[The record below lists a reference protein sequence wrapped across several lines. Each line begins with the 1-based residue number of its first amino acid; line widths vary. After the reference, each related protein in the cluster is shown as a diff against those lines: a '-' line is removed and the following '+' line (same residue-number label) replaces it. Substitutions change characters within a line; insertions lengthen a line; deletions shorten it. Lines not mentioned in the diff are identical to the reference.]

1 MTIYGLLTF
10 CAVYA
15 VAVAVPGPGVAAVIA
30 RGLAHGLKGTPAF
43 IAGFMVGDLALVR
56 HRRHGPRRPGE
67 DRRHGVRR
75 DQVDRRRLSTVSR
88 LEAVE
93 RACANA

>member
-15 VAVAVPGPGVAAVIA
+15 LAVAAPGPGVAAVIA

-43 IAGFMVGDLALVR
+43 IAGFMVGDLAWFA
-56 HRRHGPRRPGE
+56 HRGHRTRGTGE
-67 DRRHGVRR
+67 DRR
-75 DQVDRRRLSTVSR
+75 DRCSS
-88 LEAVE
+88 
-93 RACANA
+93 